1 MQNKTCKVCG
11 NPASRWTVFGMNL
24 GNYCNRCYR
33 DINQRVMRTME
44 PFRRQV
50 RDGFDKFCE
59 EQQAVDPEC
68 KEPIEYAKICEKCE
82 DKLTGHEDESATHC
96 RWCVT
101 CADLTE
107 GESVAIRAESNA

>member
-11 NPASRWTVFGMNL
+11 KPAHNWTVFGVYL
-24 GNYCNRCYR
+24 GDYCNRCYR
-33 DINQRVMRTME
+33 DINQRVMKTME

-50 RDGFDKFCE
+50 RDSFDRFCE

-68 KEPIEYAKICEKCE
+68 KPIEYAKICEKCE
-82 DKLTGHEDESATHC
+82 DKLIGHEDESGTHC

-101 CADLTE
+101 CTDVTE
-107 GESVAIRAESNA
+107 GESLAIRAESNA

>member
-1 MQNKTCKVCG
+1 
-11 NPASRWTVFGMNL
+11 
-24 GNYCNRCYR
+24 
-33 DINQRVMRTME
+33 
-44 PFRRQV
+44 
-50 RDGFDKFCE
+50 
-59 EQQAVDPEC
+59 VDPEC